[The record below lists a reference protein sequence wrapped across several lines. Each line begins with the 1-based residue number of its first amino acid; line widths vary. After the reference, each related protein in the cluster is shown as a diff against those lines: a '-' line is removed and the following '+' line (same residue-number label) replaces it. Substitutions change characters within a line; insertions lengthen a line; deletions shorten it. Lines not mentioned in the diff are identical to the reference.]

1 MKLKNIK
8 FSTFYKDVFK
18 LAGGTALAQLIPFI
32 AIPILTRYYSEED
45 FGTLTLYISF
55 SLLLAK
61 IGSGKFEFAIVLE
74 EDEKEKINLVVL
86 ATGLLLSFSILYCL
100 VIFMISDSFFTS
112 LGLDSLGNFIYLIP
126 VTIISFGGFE
136 ICNYWLNSNKKY
148 GSMAIGKVLQN
159 TSAEGFK
166 ISGTHLNLKGG
177 ALIQGKVIG
186 EVIGLLFVLSKS
198 WRSLQRNFKF
208 INLISIL
215 RLGKK
220 HKKFL
225 IFTTPSVLLGALIN
239 FAYITL
245 FIKFYGKEFVGN
257 IGIASQY
264 VVAGFAIISR
274 SFSQVFYKEIAS
286 IHNPLLLKKTYIGF
300 MKKLSLISL
309 FVIIVTYLIPQKL
322 ILFVLGDGWDN
333 LLPILKITVLWVS
346 VQFIS
351 GSLSFI
357 YIKLNK
363 QNLMLWFDLLH
374 LLLII
379 SCVLIGHNLFHSG
392 IKTLWF
398 FTIGQII
405 YYLLAIFL
413 AIFFMKK
420 WTNPSELIKD

>member
-1 MKLKNIK
+1 MKLGKIK

-74 EDEKEKINLVVL
+74 EEEKEKINLVTL
-86 ATGLLLSFSILYCL
+86 ASVFLLGFSLLYCL
-100 VIFMISDSFFTS
+100 VIFIFNDSFFTS
-112 LGLDSLGNFIYLIP
+112 LGLNSLGNFIYLIP
-126 VTIISFGGFE
+126 ITIISFGGFE

-148 GSMAIGKVLQN
+148 GSMAIGKVFQN
-159 TSAEGFK
+159 TSSEGYK
-166 ISGTHLNLKGG
+166 ISGTYLNLNGG
-177 ALIQGKVIG
+177 ALIHGKVLGEIIG
-186 EVIGLLFVLSKS
+186 MLFVLSKS
-198 WRSLQRNFKF
+198 WKGFKTNFKY
-208 INLISIL
+208 INLTSII

-225 IFTTPSVLLGALIN
+225 IYTTPSVLLGALIN
-239 FAYITL
+239 FVYISL

-264 VVAGFAIISR
+264 IVAGFAIISR
-274 SFSQVFYKEIAS
+274 SFSQVFYKEIAN
-286 IHNPLLLKKTYIGF
+286 IKDPVLLKKTYIGF
-300 MKKLSLISL
+300 MKKLSLISI
-309 FVIIVTYLIPQKL
+309 FVIIVTYLIPQNF
-322 ILFVLGDGWDN
+322 ILFILGDGWDN

-363 QNLMLWFDLLH
+363 QNLMLWFDLIH
-374 LLLII
+374 LLII
-379 SCVLIGHNLFHSG
+379 IACLLIGHNLFHSG

-398 FTIGQII
+398 FTFGQIF
-405 YYLLAIFL
+405 YYLLAILL
-413 AIFFMKK
+413 AIVFIKK
-420 WTNPSELIKD
+420 TDHTL